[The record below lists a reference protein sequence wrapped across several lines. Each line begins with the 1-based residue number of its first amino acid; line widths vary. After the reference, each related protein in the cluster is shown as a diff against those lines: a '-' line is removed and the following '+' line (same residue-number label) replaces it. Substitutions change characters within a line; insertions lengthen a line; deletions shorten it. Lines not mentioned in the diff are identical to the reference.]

1 MQFQYLELQNR
12 GGNNGVR
19 KYRESEELL
28 SATALGEQATGEQY
42 LKTRAARIC

>member
-12 GGNNGVR
+12 GGNNGLR
-19 KYRESEELL
+19 KYRESEELP